1 MSTAWTRRSWPR
13 PEPPEDRRREQR
25 VAHAL
30 IRNPGAARLV
40 LAWGTVAA
48 ALALGRGLSW
58 EPGPDWLAGLTF
70 TWVIFV
76 MFWCAFGVIERAE
89 HLAEALGEPLGTLIL
104 TLSIVTIEV
113 GLISAVML
121 GGDANPAVGR
131 DTMFAVVMIVLNGVV
146 GLALVIG
153 GLRHHEQSYNLPG
166 ALAYLIVIIPLAVIA
181 LVLPRFTT
189 TTAAGT
195 LSTGQAIA
203 FALCTVVLYG
213 IFLAVQTGRHRGFF
227 VEPGE
232 RPEDI
237 PHAGLPADPERRAA
251 IRRTSSCWWRRSC
264 RSCCCRR
271 RSGRSSTGASW
282 RRTRPLALGG
292 LLIALIIFTP
302 EGVSALRAAH
312 RNELQRTVN
321 LCLGACLLTVG
332 LTVPAVLTIG
342 LVTGEDVVLGLD
354 GTGIVLLALTL
365 VLSMVTFSGSR
376 TTVLEGAVHV
386 VVFLVFLVL
395 IFSP

>member
-1 MSTAWTRRSWPR
+1 
-13 PEPPEDRRREQR
+13 
-25 VAHAL
+25 
-30 IRNPGAARLV
+30 
-40 LAWGTVAA
+40 
-48 ALALGRGLSW
+48 
-58 EPGPDWLAGLTF
+58 
-70 TWVIFV
+70 

-195 LSTGQAIA
+195 LLTGQAIA

-251 IRRTSSCWWRRSC
+251 IRRDIVLLVATVLPIVLLSK
-264 RSCCCRR
+264 
-271 RSGRSSTGASW
+271 TLGAILD
-282 RRTRPLALGG
+282 RGLVEADAPLALGG

>member
-1 MSTAWTRRSWPR
+1 M
-13 PEPPEDRRREQR
+13 
-25 VAHAL
+25 
-30 IRNPGAARLV
+30 
-40 LAWGTVAA
+40 A
-48 ALALGRGLSW
+48 ALGLGRGLSW
-58 EPGPDWLAGLTF
+58 DPGPDWLAGVTF
-70 TWVIFV
+70 VWVIGL
-76 MFWCAFGVIERAE
+76 MFWCAFGVIEHAE
-89 HLAEALGEPLGTLIL
+89 HLAEALGEPLGTLVL
-104 TLSIVTIEV
+104 TISIVTIEV

-121 GGDANPAVGR
+121 GGGANPAVGR

-146 GLALVIG
+146 GLALLVG

-181 LVLPRFTT
+181 LVLPSFTT
-189 TTAAGT
+189 TTDAGT

-203 FALCTVVLYG
+203 FALCTLALYG

-232 RPEDI
+232 RTEDL
-237 PHAGLPADPERRAA
+237 PHAGMPHDPEWRAMVKRDTILLIA
-251 IRRTSSCWWRRSC
+251 TVLPIVLLSKTLGVILDR
-264 RSCCCRR
+264 
-271 RSGRSSTGASW
+271 GLVGADA
-282 RRTRPLALGG
+282 PLALGG
-292 LLIALIIFTP
+292 LLIAMIIFTP
-302 EGVSALRAAH
+302 EGVSALKAAY

-321 LCLGACLLTVG
+321 LCLGAGLSTVG

>member
-1 MSTAWTRRSWPR
+1 M
-13 PEPPEDRRREQR
+13 
-25 VAHAL
+25 
-30 IRNPGAARLV
+30 
-40 LAWGTVAA
+40 A
-48 ALALGRGLSW
+48 ALGLGKGLYW
-58 EPGPDWLAGLTF
+58 DPGPDWLAALAF
-70 TWVIFV
+70 AWVIVV

-104 TLSIVTIEV
+104 TISIVAIEV

-121 GGDANPAVGR
+121 GGDANPTVGR

-146 GLALVIG
+146 GLALLIG

-189 TTAAGT
+189 TTEAGT
-195 LSTGQAIA
+195 LSAGQAIA
-203 FALCTVVLYG
+203 FALCTLVLYG

-232 RPEDI
+232 RAEDI

-251 IRRTSSCWWRRSC
+251 VRRDTLLLVATVLPIVLLSK
-264 RSCCCRR
+264 
-271 RSGRSSTGASW
+271 TLGAILD
-282 RRTRPLALGG
+282 RGLVEADAPVALGG

-321 LCLGACLLTVG
+321 LCLGACLSTVG

>member
-1 MSTAWTRRSWPR
+1 
-13 PEPPEDRRREQR
+13 
-25 VAHAL
+25 VATL
-30 IRNPGAARLV
+30 G
-40 LAWGTVAA
+40 
-48 ALALGRGLSW
+48 LGRGLSW
-58 EPGPDWLAGLTF
+58 DPGPEWLAALAFVWIIGL
-70 TWVIFV
+70 

-89 HLAEALGEPLGTLIL
+89 HLGEALGEPLGTLVL
-104 TLSIVTIEV
+104 TISIVTIEV

-121 GGDANPAVGR
+121 GGGANPTVGR

-146 GLALVIG
+146 GLALLIG

-166 ALAYLIVIIPLAVIA
+166 ASAYLIVIIPLSVIA
-181 LVLPRFTT
+181 LILPRFTT
-189 TTAAGT
+189 TTEAGT

-203 FALCTVVLYG
+203 FGLCTVVLYG

-232 RPEDI
+232 RAEDM
-237 PHAGLPADPERRAA
+237 PHAGMPHDPEWRATVKRDTILLVA
-251 IRRTSSCWWRRSC
+251 TVLPIVLLSKTLGVILDR
-264 RSCCCRR
+264 
-271 RSGRSSTGASW
+271 GLVEADA
-282 RRTRPLALGG
+282 PLALGG
-292 LLIALIIFTP
+292 LLIAMIIFTP
-302 EGVSALRAAH
+302 EGVSALKAAY

-321 LCLGACLLTVG
+321 LCLGACLSTVG
-332 LTVPAVLTIG
+332 LTVPAVLLIG

-365 VLSMVTFSGSR
+365 VLSLLTFSGSR
-376 TTVLEGAVHV
+376 TTILEGAVHV

>member
-1 MSTAWTRRSWPR
+1 M
-13 PEPPEDRRREQR
+13 
-25 VAHAL
+25 
-30 IRNPGAARLV
+30 
-40 LAWGTVAA
+40 A
-48 ALALGRGLSW
+48 ALGLGGGLYW
-58 EPGPDWLAGLTF
+58 DPGPDWLAGLAF
-70 TWVIFV
+70 AWVIVV

-104 TLSIVTIEV
+104 TISIVAIEV

-121 GGDANPAVGR
+121 GGDANATVGR

-146 GLALVIG
+146 GLALLIG

-189 TTAAGT
+189 TTEAGT
-195 LSTGQAIA
+195 LSAGQAIA
-203 FALCTVVLYG
+203 FALCTLVLYG

-251 IRRTSSCWWRRSC
+251 VRSDTLLLVATVLPIVLL
-264 RSCCCRR
+264 SK
-271 RSGRSSTGASW
+271 TLGAILD
-282 RRTRPLALGG
+282 RGLVEADAPLALGG

-321 LCLGACLLTVG
+321 LCLGACLSTVG
-332 LTVPAVLTIG
+332 LTVPAVLMIG